1 MVLDRDMNTAE
12 RRLYHYTIGLPANY
26 RHPMAVVRVEW
37 TKHAERAAANDRYG
51 KIHLVKS
58 VDLRN
63 FHTVEVE
70 KDERG
75 VVTKILVRG
84 PFDNEHDVCYALV
97 PRAGMPWVIK
107 TTWLNHLSDTHRLVK
122 SRDRYTKP

>member
-1 MVLDRDMNTAE
+1 MRIDRRRKLNATVL
-12 RRLYHYTIGLPANY
+12 L
-26 RHPMAVVRVEW
+26 
-37 TKHAERAAANDRYG
+37 RAMGMSADEILAYYYG
-51 KIHLVKS
+51 A
-58 VDLRN
+58 DLIT
-63 FHTVEVE
+63 FG
-70 KDERG
+70 KRG

>member
-1 MVLDRDMNTAE
+1 MQTTTDRS
-12 RRLYHYTIGLPANY
+12 LYHYTIGLPANY

-37 TKHAERAAANDRYG
+37 TKHAERAAADDRYG

-58 VDLRN
+58 VDLRR

-70 KDERG
+70 KDGRG

-97 PRAGMPWVIK
+97 PRAGKPWVIK
-107 TTWLNHLSDTHRLVK
+107 TVWKNAITDKHSLKN
-122 SRDRYTKP
+122 SRHRYTRP